1 MARLTDILILLDQ
14 QSVIQQ
20 VLFSEG
26 FSDDK
31 LRIKI
36 LRWQGVEITKI
47 PDTEWDFNQ
56 GTVRWNGLRF
66 ELIRFSLNSFTQCL
80 LLRREPLRERLME
93 AALDFMDDGIQLYGP
108 DAFALAESGALRR
121 DLFYRLASTVVEI
134 PPLRE
139 RTEDLEELVWHF
151 VRERSPR
158 SAQPIEMI
166 APDFWPRL
174 RQYSWPGNVRELFHI
189 LECSVSVAKRGVLRQ
204 CDLPVYFLRHST
216 PLTQT
221 TPPAVVSSPKEAFQK
236 GLDVLVR
243 EYERQVLSQAYLA
256 CGKNATQTA
265 ELLKISRQSF
275 QYYKKKYDL

>member
-1 MARLTDILILLDQ
+1 MT
-14 QSVIQQ
+14 
-20 VLFSEG
+20 
-26 FSDDK
+26 
-31 LRIKI
+31 
-36 LRWQGVEITKI
+36 GVQTCALPIS
-47 PDTEWDFNQ
+47 
-56 GTVRWNGLRF
+56 GLR
-66 ELIRFSLNSFTQCL
+66 E
-80 LLRREPLRERLME
+80 EK
-93 AALDFMDDGIQLYGP
+93 
-108 DAFALAESGALRR
+108 
-121 DLFYRLASTVVEI
+121 
-134 PPLRE
+134 
-139 RTEDLEELVWHF
+139 EDLEELVWHF